1 MRFIIILLIFIPV
14 SLFSQSFPYSTILS
28 EKAVN
33 TIENI
38 SASIVSDSFSPMTHY
53 SEGDMTLSAVPSW
66 FRVTRLSDDIEM
78 NENDLS
84 GRAFGIGGGSAL
96 SDDLLLYCIVSGMK
110 IDGDLEYSV
119 YNGNS
124 GIIKSSVDYS
134 FASVMG
140 GCGYD
145 LISND
150 IFSIPVYFGAQ
161 VQYYKAE
168 LAFDPITWNDFFSYT
183 VDMKTSG
190 DAFLYGVSGGIAISA
205 KIFSKIH
212 ITPYFLYIHNF
223 NGGDL
228 NSDVAVIN
236 TAYPLLSSR
245 SDVKVKG

>member
-96 SDDLLLYCIVSGMK
+96 SDDLLLYCIVSGPGVLRK
-110 IDGDLEYSV
+110 
-119 YNGNS
+119 S
-124 GIIKSSVDYS
+124 GI
-134 FASVMG
+134 
-140 GCGYD
+140 
-145 LISND
+145 
-150 IFSIPVYFGAQ
+150 
-161 VQYYKAE
+161 
-168 LAFDPITWNDFFSYT
+168 SYI
-183 VDMKTSG
+183 
-190 DAFLYGVSGGIAISA
+190 L
-205 KIFSKIH
+205 
-212 ITPYFLYIHNF
+212 
-223 NGGDL
+223 
-228 NSDVAVIN
+228 SDCRCF
-236 TAYPLLSSR
+236 PLLSAALLHLPL
-245 SDVKVKG
+245 VEGL